1 MDLRRIIN
9 LHIWTLFSCDEIIFS
24 NISTVQLFD
33 NFANNIIEKL
43 YNIFNF
49 LRNACP
55 DIHVLLKECN
65 LGHET
70 YKKKE
75 RKKRKG
81 LKTSIISY

>member
-33 NFANNIIEKL
+33 NFANNIIQEKL

-55 DIHVLLKECN
+55 GIHVLLKEYK
-65 LGHET
+65 LGHEK
-70 YKKKE
+70 YKKKKE
-75 RKKRKG
+75 KKEKG
-81 LKTSIISY
+81 